1 MSIMDRLRQLV
12 TRARAGAADVAQVAN
27 LKLDIRSLEG
37 RRDHLLREM
46 GRKAFQLHGEGK
58 GLPELAPSCQE
69 IAQVERQIREKEVEL
84 QAVRERSPSAVSE
97 EEEKTTG

>member
-1 MSIMDRLRQLV
+1 MSVWDRLRTLM
-12 TRARAGAADVAQVAN
+12 TRAKAGAADVAQVAN

-46 GRKAFQLHGEGK
+46 GRRAYELEGEGR
-58 GLPELAPSCQE
+58 GSPELAPSCQE

-84 QAVRERSPSAVSE
+84 QAVRDRAPSAVEQE
-97 EEEKTTG
+97 ETATS